1 MISIC
6 IPIYNFNVT
15 GLVSELSLQAKS
27 VEVPIEIILIDDDS
41 NIEIKEANEKACKH
55 HVYIALN
62 TNIGRAAIRNMFLN
76 YAKYPYLLFLDCDV
90 IIDSDDFLSNYIKT
104 IQIKSNQIAYGGRIY
119 PMSPPGRN
127 QMLRWKYG
135 VKKESKPV
143 NYRNQNPN
151 KSFMTNNFIIEK
163 RLFDSLKFDERLV
176 GYGHED
182 TLFGFE
188 LKKRNINII
197 HIDNPVMDGDLEEN
211 GDYLQSNEK
220 AISNLIRILKITNYD
235 KDFINDVALLRIYY
249 KLYGIRQVIKF
260 VFITLKPLLK
270 WSLSSGNVNLY
281 VFDFYKLGTL
291 AAKMDKKN
299 QDEIDHT
306 K

>member
-6 IPIYNFNVT
+6 IPIYNFD
-15 GLVSELSLQAKS
+15 VSELVANLSLQSKS
-27 VEVPIEIILIDDDS
+27 VDIPIEIILIDDAS
-41 NIEIKEANEKACKH
+41 NPAFKALNENFCKQ
-55 HVYIALN
+55 HVYIPLVK
-62 TNIGRAAIRNMFLN
+62 NIGRAAIRNLFLS

-90 IIDSDDFLSNYIKT
+90 IIYSDDFLSNYIKT
-104 IQIKSNQIAYGGRIY
+104 IQKETNQLVYGGRIY
-119 PMSPPGRN
+119 SKSLPERN

-143 NYRNQNPN
+143 NIRNQHPN

-163 RLFDSLKFDERLV
+163 RLFDTIKFDERLV

-188 LKKRNINII
+188 LKKRNIKIT
-197 HIDNPVMDGDLEEN
+197 HIDNPVMDGDLQEN
-211 GDYLQSNEK
+211 RKYIEATEK

-235 KDFINDVALLRIYY
+235 KDFINDVELLRIYY
-249 KLYGIRQVIKF
+249 KFYGVRHLIKF
-260 VFITLKPLLK
+260 VFIVLKPILK
-270 WSLSSGNVNLY
+270 LSLSAGYVNLY
-281 VFDFYKLGTL
+281 IFDFYKLGNL
-291 AAKMDKKN
+291 AVQMNEKN
-299 QDEIDHT
+299 QDEINHT

>member
-6 IPIYNFNVT
+6 IPIYDFNVT
-15 GLVSELSLQAKS
+15 GLVSTLSLQSKS
-27 VEVPIEIILIDDDS
+27 VDVPVEIILIDDGS
-41 NIEIKEANEKACKH
+41 NMEFREVNENVCKH
-55 HVYIALN
+55 HVYIPLN
-62 TNIGRAAIRNMFLN
+62 NNIGRAAIRNLFLN

-90 IIDSDDFLSNYIKT
+90 IIHSDDFLSNYIES
-104 IQIKSNQIAYGGRIY
+104 IQIESNQIAYGGRIY
-119 PMSPPGRN
+119 SMSPPERN

-143 NYRNQNPN
+143 IYRNQNPN

-163 RLFDSLKFDERLV
+163 ELFDTIKFDERLV

-188 LKKRNINII
+188 LKKRNIKII

-220 AISNLIRILKITNYD
+220 AISNLIRILEITNYD

-249 KLYGIRQVIKF
+249 KLYGVRTLIKI
-260 VFITLKPLLK
+260 VFIILKPILK
-270 WSLSSGNVNLY
+270 WSLSSGYLNLY
-281 VFDFYKLGTL
+281 IFDFYKLGTL

-299 QDEIDHT
+299 QNEIDHI